1 MNRFSLTHLSDEVL
15 RQELTTK
22 AAREKEATAEL
33 LAHIAEFDERK
44 RFLPRAYPSMLDYC
58 IKELRLSEE
67 AAKKRLWVARAGRR
81 CTGVFEA
88 LASGR
93 VHLTG
98 LVVLARHLSPETAQ
112 DLLAAAEN
120 KSREEIERLV
130 AERFPKLD
138 VPAQV
143 TPIPGAPAAAAEE
156 GSPGNVGNT
165 VSQALTGAESSPT
178 RSGDR
183 VAPLSAESFAV
194 QFTRSRGADERFRY
208 AQTLLGS
215 RASSNDLAEI
225 YDRAMKAL
233 VEKLE
238 KVRFGACSKP
248 RTGGRKSRS
257 DSRHVSSE
265 VKRAVW
271 IRDNGQCTYE
281 SESGR
286 RCDARANLQ
295 FDHVTEFARGGE
307 ATVDNIRLRCPGHNQ
322 HAAEKTFGAG
332 FMKQKREE
340 ARAARAAARAA
351 KERAKAKEA
360 MAAEAER
367 LQPHQLEVIPWLLQ
381 LGCNKA
387 DSRIAVE
394 RCRDM
399 ADAPLEH
406 RMKRSLS
413 WFGAKLSRTV
423 SYAPAP

>member
-1 MNRFSLTHLSDEVL
+1 MKCFSLTHLSDEML
-15 RQELTTK
+15 RRELS
-22 AAREKEATAEL
+22 AAATNENEATAEL
-33 LAHIAEFDERK
+33 LAPIAEFDER
-44 RFLPRAYPSMLDYC
+44 RLFLPAAFPSMLDYC

-165 VSQALTGAESSPT
+165 VSQALTGAPVPAT
-178 RSGDR
+178 RTNDR
-183 VAPLSAESFAV
+183 VTPLSAESYAV

-215 RASSNDLAEI
+215 RVSSNDLAEI

-238 KVRFGACSKP
+238 KVRFGASDDP
-248 RTGGRKSRS
+248 RKNGRPTKSG
-257 DSRHVSSE
+257 SRHVPDD
-265 VKRAVW
+265 VKRVVW
-271 IRDNGQCTYE
+271 IRDGGQCTYE

-286 RCDARANLQ
+286 RCEARRDLQ
-295 FDHVTEFARGGE
+295 FDHVKEFARGGE
-307 ATVDNIRLRCPGHNQ
+307 ATVNNIRLRCPGHNR
-322 HAAEKTFGAG
+322 HTAEQTFGGG
-332 FMKQKREE
+332 FMKQKRQE
-340 ARAARAAARAA
+340 AAAARAAARAA

>member
-1 MNRFSLTHLSDEVL
+1 MNRFSLTHLSNELL
-15 RQELTTK
+15 RRELTNK
-22 AAREKEATAEL
+22 AAREKETTAEL
-33 LAHIAEFDERK
+33 LAHIAEFDER
-44 RFLPRAYPSMLDYC
+44 RLFLPAAFPSMLDYC

-215 RASSNDLAEI
+215 RVKSSDLAEV
-225 YDRAMKAL
+225 YGRAIEAL
-233 VEKLE
+233 IEKLE
-238 KVRFGACSKP
+238 RVRFGACAKP
-248 RTGGRKSRS
+248 RKGGRRARS
-257 DSRHVSSE
+257 GSRHVPYD
-265 VKRAVW
+265 VMRAVW
-271 IRDNGQCTYE
+271 ERDQGQCTFV

-286 RCDARANLQ
+286 RCEARRGLQ
-295 FDHVTEFARGGE
+295 YDHVKEFARGGE
-307 ATVDNIRLRCPGHNQ
+307 ATLDNIRLRCPGHNQ
-322 HAAEKTFGAG
+322 HAAEQTYGAG

-340 ARAARAAARAA
+340 AAAARTATKAANERAQAENARAA
-351 KERAKAKEA
+351 EA
-360 MAAEAER
+360 SR
-367 LQPHQLEVIPWLLQ
+367 LQPHQLEVSRGCESSAAARPTRASPWS
-381 LGCNKA
+381 A
-387 DSRIAVE
+387 VATWPRPRSRIV
-394 RCRDM
+394 
-399 ADAPLEH
+399 
-406 RMKRSLS
+406 
-413 WFGAKLSRTV
+413 
-423 SYAPAP
+423 